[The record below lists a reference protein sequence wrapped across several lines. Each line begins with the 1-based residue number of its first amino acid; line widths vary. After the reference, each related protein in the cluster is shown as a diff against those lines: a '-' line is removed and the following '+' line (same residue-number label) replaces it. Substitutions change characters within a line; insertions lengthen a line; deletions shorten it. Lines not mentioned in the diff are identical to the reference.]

1 MRNKKASVALEAE
14 ASEPEG
20 CDTLFN
26 NDHVVMLLIDPGNM
40 NIVDANNAS
49 CKYYGWTKE
58 EFTGKKLFHIATLSK
73 EEIKTEIEKAKKG
86 IQNRFIS
93 RHKLANNEIRNVEV
107 NIIPVITDKKTLFC
121 LIIHDITNITEVA
134 EKLQNSEEQYK
145 AFFMDSPISILIH
158 DKDTGEII
166 DANPTTLTMYG
177 FPSLD
182 KLKANEFWMEAP
194 YSFKEALEWIH
205 KAAAEGTQEFE
216 WLNMKATGELFWERV
231 RLSPIT
237 INGVERVMAATID
250 ITRRKKA
257 YDALM
262 NSEGQLRSLLDT
274 IPDLIWLKNTDGVYL
289 SCNAKFERLYGAKEA
304 EIIGKND
311 YDFIDKELA
320 DFFTRNDRKA
330 IENGKS
336 TTNEERVTYA
346 DDGHEEYLETVKS
359 PMYDSSGKL
368 IGVLGVG
375 RDITERKHAEDILLH
390 AKMDA
395 ETANRIKSEFLA
407 NMSHELRT
415 PLNSIFGFSQ
425 LLNERVQGELNEK
438 QASYV
443 SNIMKSSKHLIELIN
458 DILDL
463 SKVEAG
469 KMKLEREEFNIADLV
484 EDTVSSMKPLAKN
497 KNTDLITDFMIL
509 DSEIYADRKK
519 IKDILYNLLSN
530 AVKFTP
536 ENGRV
541 SIKVNCDNETLDIEV
556 SDTGIGISEMDQKKI
571 FEPFRQVNSFMTR
584 EFEGTGLGLAI
595 VKRYVE
601 LHSGTLSLKSEP
613 GKGSTFS
620 FDIPIGL
627 ETDEH

>member
-1 MRNKKASVALEAE
+1 MINKRASQGLEAE
-14 ASEPEG
+14 ASEPER
-20 CDTLFN
+20 CNTLFN

-58 EFTGKKLFHIATLSK
+58 EFTGKKLFHIVTLSK

-107 NIIPVITDKKTLFC
+107 NIIPFVTDEKTLLC

-177 FPSLD
+177 FSSLD

-237 INGVERVMAATID
+237 INGIERVMASTID

-262 NSEGQLRSLLDT
+262 NSEGQLRALLDT
-274 IPDLIWLKNTDGVYL
+274 IPDLIWLKNADGVYL
-289 SCNAKFERLYGAKEA
+289 SCNAKFERLYGAKET

-311 YDFIDKELA
+311 YDFVDEELA
-320 DFFTRNDRKA
+320 DFFFRNDRRA
-330 IENGKS
+330 IEAGKP
-336 TTNEERVTYA
+336 TVNEEQVTFA
-346 DDGHEEYLETVKS
+346 NDGHEEYLETIKS

-469 KMKLEREEFNIADLV
+469 KMKLEREKFNIADLV

-601 LHSGTLSLKSEP
+601 LHSGTLNLKSEP

-627 ETDEH
+627 ETDEY